1 MRGLWRLI
9 NCVLWTLFVQELNLE
24 TYRYALRPTPMHGC
38 VLWRIKTRLNSVFT
52 PKSKS
57 TTPVAPKAHIN
68 NIDLNIDIY
77 NVVSFG
83 VNRHHKDKMTSKLL
97 AFRHL
102 YCRFWYKMASILL
115 TFTDV
120 VWHGV
125 RSTFNFEKE
134 LEGNISFY

>member
-68 NIDLNIDIY
+68 NIDLKIDIY

-83 VNRHHKDKMTSKLL
+83 IGIIRIKWHQNCWLFDTYIADFGIKWHQYCWLL
-97 AFRHL
+97 LMWYDMGWDPHL
-102 YCRFWYKMASILL
+102 ILKK
-115 TFTDV
+115 
-120 VWHGV
+120 
-125 RSTFNFEKE
+125 N
-134 LEGNISFY
+134 